1 MMKSAPYTRGLMM
14 QLSKSFTLSELTH
27 SDTAKARGIDNTLP
41 PYLMRNIKALAE
53 RLQLIRDA
61 LGVPLTI
68 SSGYR
73 CSELNK
79 AVGGSKNSQH
89 QLGLA
94 ADIHAKGYTAQEL
107 FKFISGSHF
116 GFDQLILERVGGKE
130 WVHISVQPKER
141 NDDFSISD

>member
-1 MMKSAPYTRGLMM
+1 M
-14 QLSKSFTLSELTH
+14 QLSKNFALAELTH
-27 SDTAKARGIDNTLP
+27 SDTAKARGIDNSLP

-53 RLQLIRDA
+53 RLQMIRDA
-61 LGVPLTI
+61 LGIPIAV

-73 CSELNK
+73 CPELNN

-107 FKFISGSHF
+107 FDVISGSNF

-130 WVHISVQPKER
+130 WVHISVQPSER
-141 NDDFSISD
+141 NDDFSITD

>member
-1 MMKSAPYTRGLMM
+1 MPN
-14 QLSKSFTLSELTH
+14 FTLAELIY
-27 SDTAKARGIDNTLP
+27 SDTANERGIDNSLP
-41 PYLMRNIKALAE
+41 PYLIGNIKALAE
-53 RLQLIRDA
+53 RLQMIRDA
-61 LGVPLTI
+61 LGVPITI

-73 CSELNK
+73 CPELNK

-107 FKFISGSHF
+107 FKFIQKSGISY
-116 GFDQLILERVGGKE
+116 DQLILEKVGGKE

-141 NDDFSISD
+141 NDDFSITD

>member
-1 MMKSAPYTRGLMM
+1 MKLTDN
-14 QLSKSFTLSELTH
+14 FTLSELVH
-27 SDTAKARGIDNTLP
+27 SETAKARGMDNSLP
-41 PYLMRNIKALAE
+41 PYLMRNISALAE
-53 RLQLIRDA
+53 RLQLVRDA
-61 LGVPLTI
+61 LGTPITV

-73 CSELNK
+73 CPELNK
-79 AVGGSKNSQH
+79 AVGGSKSSQH
-89 QLGLA
+89 QLALA

-107 FKFISGSHF
+107 FNFIAGSNF

>member
-1 MMKSAPYTRGLMM
+1 M
-14 QLSKSFTLSELTH
+14 QLTNNFTLAELTH
-27 SDTAKARGIDNTLP
+27 SDTARAHGIDNTLP

-61 LGVPLTI
+61 LGVPITI

-73 CSELNK
+73 CPELNK
-79 AVGGSKNSQH
+79 AVGGKTTSQH

-107 FKFISGSHF
+107 FKFITGSNF
-116 GFDQLILERVGGKE
+116 GFDQLILEKVGGKE